1 MALAERR
8 LSEIA
13 GLLDRLYGEAAT
25 SLEACFEGRGP
36 EEVARHSRE
45 AERLR
50 RRIQD
55 EAVEFIARFQP
66 VASELRR
73 VTAYVEASYDLF
85 RVTRYALETSRLLSR
100 IPESCRLQDASR
112 AYRVAREMLGRAYEA
127 LRRGDASE
135 AREVLSLDAEIDR
148 LYLSKLDL
156 LQVEESLTRCEVAE
170 LLVVRHL
177 ERVADHAV
185 YIASAAHFV
194 ATGRRLEE

>member
-13 GLLDRLYGEAAT
+13 GLLDRLYGEAVA

-127 LRRGDASE
+127 LRRGDAAE

>member
-1 MALAERR
+1 LALAERA
-8 LSEIA
+8 LAEIA
-13 GLLDRLYGEAAT
+13 GLLDRLYSEAAA
-25 SLEACFEGRGP
+25 SLEACFEGRSVD
-36 EEVARHSRE
+36 EVARHSRE

-50 RRIQD
+50 RRVQ
-55 EAVEFIARFQP
+55 EAAVEFIARFQP

-73 VTAYVEASYDLF
+73 VTAYMEASYDLF

-100 IPESCRLQDASR
+100 VPETCEMRSAAE

-127 LRRGDASE
+127 LRRFDAEE
-135 AREVLSLDAEIDR
+135 ARDVLRLDAEIDR
-148 LYLSKLDL
+148 LYLSRLDR
-156 LQVEESLTRCEVAE
+156 LQFEERLHRCEVAE

-185 YIASAAHFV
+185 YIASAAHYV